1 MQITLAYPDEFG
13 NQGNEMFRGQSQGFS
28 QGDPQGQAGFSQGQ
42 NLNQNN
48 SQNQG
53 ALGQRSQSQNG
64 SNNNSE
70 QPRRRGRG
78 FASMDPARVSEIA
91 SMGGKAAHQQGVAH
105 EWTPEEARRAGRKG
119 GQSSRTGNAPNNR
132 TTSAGGSE

>member
-1 MQITLAYPDEFG
+1 MQVAFNFPDEFG
-13 NQGNEMFRGQSQGFS
+13 NSGNELFRGQSHGF
-28 QGDPQGQAGFSQGQ
+28 A
-42 NLNQNN
+42 QNN
-48 SQNQG
+48 QGGMNQGSFNQG
-53 ALGQRSQSQNG
+53 AGQQQGMQNSDNG
-64 SNNNSE
+64 SSVE

-119 GQSSRTGNAPNNR
+119 GQASRSGGTENKTQG
-132 TTSAGGSE
+132 AGGSF